1 MFDFMSR
8 FINVGRCLRPAKA
21 LNEARW
27 TTVSRVFA
35 KSPFWKMLGVPLVF
49 FQNGSLRK
57 IIAIIS
63 YNLTQFV
70 SRSHFLLPGNL
81 SGLSSGT
88 LDL

>member
-1 MFDFMSR
+1 MSR

-35 KSPFWKMLGVPLVF
+35 KSPFWKMFGVPLVF
-49 FQNGSLRK
+49 FQNDSLRK
-57 IIAIIS
+57 LIVTIS
-63 YNLTQFV
+63 YNLTQLV
-70 SRSHFLLPGNL
+70 RRLHILLPGNL

-88 LDL
+88 VIL